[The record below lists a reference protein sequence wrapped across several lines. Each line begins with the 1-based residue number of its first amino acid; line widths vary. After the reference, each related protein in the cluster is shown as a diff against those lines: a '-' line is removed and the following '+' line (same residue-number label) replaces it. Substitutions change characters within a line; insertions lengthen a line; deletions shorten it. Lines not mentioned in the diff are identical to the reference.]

1 MQVCVL
7 GKGGFW
13 KTKKMVEILKQT
25 HQKKAS
31 HTNSNFH
38 SSCLKKYTPYIMD
51 EVLFYISQGDK
62 NESKKTAVESFAYIS
77 SIHSSKQYQS
87 YRHASSPLHGTC
99 ITGIGPGERIFT
111 CDSKKALINVYSYGK
126 EGIDQRIPV
135 PESLNTL
142 HIIHH
147 PETTTSDFQLHQK
160 PNFRIPWLLC
170 GGSKLGK
177 LYIWE
182 LSSGDLLC
190 VKEAHYQGISIIKS
204 SSCKTFLITGGEDAR
219 CLVWNLA
226 DLISIYGNNNN
237 GGDENGQDHLR
248 LVKPYWAILE
258 NTLPITDL
266 NLNPTGI
273 INDLKLYTSSKDG
286 TVRVFDIMT
295 KSQLTTFILPHSVE
309 SLTRDPANRAL
320 YVGLSNGQIKMIPL
334 YKFNPHTSVL
344 EGVGGMNKII
354 TIDAQDPN
362 LATTFV
368 QHQDASSPVLQLCIS
383 MDGTSLIS
391 GDALGQIYVSD
402 IVTKQ
407 TIKSFTSLSFPIA
420 YLVLQTVL
428 TKTLDSTRGNVR
440 SDKKH
445 RMVPT
450 LKRVL
455 ASSDPAEHTLF
466 MDIPEPV
473 TIDEDDESDGDFNSW
488 LETKRVEELQFKN
501 LSDIDSTVKT
511 IGNNTSSSSNNTN
524 LELKLKKVS
533 EAYTGLRSKYEELL
547 KEHAKLLDDK

>member
-1 MQVCVL
+1 
-7 GKGGFW
+7 
-13 KTKKMVEILKQT
+13 
-25 HQKKAS
+25 
-31 HTNSNFH
+31 
-38 SSCLKKYTPYIMD
+38 MD
-51 EVLFYISQGDK
+51 EVLFYISQGDQTD
-62 NESKKTAVESFAYIS
+62 SKKSAAESFAYTS

-87 YRHASSPLHGTC
+87 YRHASSPLRGTC

-111 CDSKKALINVYSYGK
+111 CDSKKALINVYSHGK

-135 PESLNTL
+135 PEALTTL
-142 HIIHH
+142 HVIHH
-147 PETTTSDFQLHQK
+147 PQLDTKASDDEVLHEK

-170 GGSKLGK
+170 GGSKSGK

-182 LSSGDLLC
+182 ISSGDLLC
-190 VKEAHYQGISIIKS
+190 VKEAHYQGISVIES

-248 LVKPYWAILE
+248 SVKPYWAIAE
-258 NTLPITDL
+258 NTLPITDV
-266 NLNPTGI
+266 NLNPTGV

-286 TVRVFDIMT
+286 TVRIFDIMT
-295 KSQLTTFILPHSVE
+295 KTQLTTFILPHSVE
-309 SLTRDPANRAL
+309 CLTRDPANRAL

-354 TIDAQDPN
+354 TIDPHDPN
-362 LATTFV
+362 LTTTFV
-368 QHQDASSPVLQLCIS
+368 QHQDSSSSVLQICIS

-391 GDALGQIYVSD
+391 GDSKGQVYVSD

-407 TIKSFTSLSFPIA
+407 TIKSFASLNFPIA
-420 YLVLQTVL
+420 YIHLQTIL
-428 TKTLDSTRGNVR
+428 TKSLDATANNVR

-455 ASSDPAEHTLF
+455 ASSDPVEHTLF
-466 MDIPEPV
+466 MDIPEPI
-473 TIDEDDESDGDFNSW
+473 TIDEDDEDDESNGGFGSW
-488 LETKRVEELQFKN
+488 LEAKRIEELQFKN

-511 IGNNTSSSSNNTN
+511 IGKNNNNDAANSSPNNTN

-533 EAYTGLRSKYEELL
+533 EAYTDLRTKYEELL

>member
-1 MQVCVL
+1 
-7 GKGGFW
+7 
-13 KTKKMVEILKQT
+13 
-25 HQKKAS
+25 
-31 HTNSNFH
+31 
-38 SSCLKKYTPYIMD
+38 MD
-51 EVLFYISQGDK
+51 EALFYISQGDLTDA
-62 NESKKTAVESFAYIS
+62 KKSAAESFAYTS

-87 YRHASSPLHGTC
+87 YRHASSPLNGAC

-135 PESLNTL
+135 PEALTTL
-142 HIIHH
+142 HIVHH
-147 PETTTSDFQLHQK
+147 PHIDTKTDEHGAQILHQK
-160 PNFRIPWLLC
+160 PTFRVPWLIC
-170 GGSKLGK
+170 GGSKSGK

-190 VKEAHYQGISIIKS
+190 VKEAHYQGISVIKS
-204 SSCKTFLITGGEDAR
+204 SSCKTFLVTGGDDAR
-219 CLVWNLA
+219 VLVWNLA
-226 DLISIYGNNNN
+226 DLISIYGGSGSGNKG
-237 GGDENGQDHLR
+237 GGDEQGQDNLR
-248 LVKPYWAILE
+248 LVKPYWAIAE
-258 NTLPITDL
+258 NTLSITDIT
-266 NLNPTGI
+266 LNPTGV

-286 TVRVFDIMT
+286 TVRIFDVMT
-295 KSQLTTFILPHSVE
+295 KSQLTTFILPHSAE
-309 SLTRDPANRAL
+309 CLSLDPANRAI

-334 YKFNPHTSVL
+334 YKFNSHTSVL

-354 TIDAQDPN
+354 TIDPQDPN
-362 LATTFV
+362 LSNTFV
-368 QHQDASSPVLQLCIS
+368 QHADSSSSVLQICVS

-391 GDALGQIYVSD
+391 GDSKGQIYVAD

-407 TIKSFTSLSFPIA
+407 TIKGFPSLNFPIA
-420 YLVLQTVL
+420 YIHLETISS
-428 TKTLDSTRGNVR
+428 KTLDVTQNSIR

-455 ASSDPAEHTLF
+455 ASSDPVHHTLF
-466 MDIPEPV
+466 MDIPERIILNNGENGGDD
-473 TIDEDDESDGDFNSW
+473 IDDYDDESDHGFSSW
-488 LETKRVEELQFKN
+488 LERKRIEELQFRN

-511 IGNNTSSSSNNTN
+511 IGNKNKDNTDKVNLASNNTD

-533 EAYTGLRSKYEELL
+533 EAYTDLRSKYEQLI